1 MIATSGLS
9 AATAVNP
16 DVAIIHAQRAD
27 RTGNVQLWG
36 ITGVQKEAV
45 LSAQRSVVT
54 VEQVVD
60 SLDARPGAIV
70 LPSWAV
76 TYVAHVPN
84 GAHPSYAQ
92 DYSVR
97 DNDDYVAWDD
107 IARDRETFGR
117 WLEENVLA
125 TAGSPA

>member
-1 MIATSGLS
+1 M
-9 AATAVNP
+9 
-16 DVAIIHAQRAD
+16 
-27 RTGNVQLWG
+27 
-36 ITGVQKEAV
+36 
-45 LSAQRSVVT
+45 VT
-54 VEQVVD
+54 VEQVVN
-60 SLDARPGAIV
+60 SLDARPGAVV

-92 DYSVR
+92 DYSER
-97 DNDDYVAWDD
+97 DNDYYVAWDD

-125 TAGSPA
+125 TAESPA